1 MPAPLGILLRLL
13 GASIVMPDPQ
23 DYTPPVV
30 NIAYNPIPIGTYYRQ
45 VHKSDSLSTLLEW
58 HNRSCVLSI
67 LSSDFLNLAVAVRLW
82 PGDVRGPSLDLRSGE
97 RGMFRWWGR
106 LNSSSGGVAEA
117 AIGVVVQANNNEIS
131 CNGRIL
137 IIITITTV

>member
-45 VHKSDSLSTLLEW
+45 VHKSDSLSTLLEC
-58 HNRSCVLSI
+58 HNRSCVFIDLVLGLPQLGRCSQA
-67 LSSDFLNLAVAVRLW
+67 LARRCSGVR
-82 PGDVRGPSLDLRSGE
+82 P
-97 RGMFRWWGR
+97 
-106 LNSSSGGVAEA
+106 
-117 AIGVVVQANNNEIS
+117 
-131 CNGRIL
+131 L
-137 IIITITTV
+137 I